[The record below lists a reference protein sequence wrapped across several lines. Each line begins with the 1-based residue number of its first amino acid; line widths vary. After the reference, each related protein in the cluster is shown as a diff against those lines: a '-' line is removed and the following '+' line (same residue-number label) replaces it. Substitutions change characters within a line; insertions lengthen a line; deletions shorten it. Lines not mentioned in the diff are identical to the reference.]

1 MALETASYING
12 LVATNPTATDT
23 VAQADDHIRLIK
35 AAIKATLPN
44 LTGAMTASHTEL
56 NTLDGITAT
65 TAELN
70 TLDGFTG
77 NVGDLNVL
85 SGTTVTA
92 AEFGY
97 LGGVTSAIQTQL
109 NTLTTAVGS
118 VNTSLVNDTTPQLG
132 GQLDTNGQSIAFG
145 NWTIEV
151 DGSNNLLFKYAG
163 DTKIRMT
170 AAGALDVEDD
180 ITAFSGI

>member
-35 AAIKATLPN
+35 AAIKATFPN
-44 LTGAMTASHTEL
+44 VTGA
-56 NTLDGITAT
+56 ITAT
-65 TAELN
+65 QAEIN
-70 TLDGFTG
+70 KLDGFTG
-77 NVGDLNVL
+77 TVTDLNYAKDL
-85 SGTTVTA
+85 RAT
-92 AEFGY
+92 
-97 LGGVTSAIQTQL
+97 GVTSTEFDYLDGVTSNVQTQL

-118 VNTSLVNDTTPQLG
+118 VNTDLVNDTTPQLG

-145 NWTIEV
+145 NWTISI
-151 DGSNNLLFKYAG
+151 DGSNNLSFAYAG
-163 DTKIRMT
+163 DVKLRIT